1 MYFDPL
7 YFVFALPALALVMF
21 AQWKVQSSYKKYAK
35 VPNMMRASGLE
46 VAQKLL
52 HANGLAHINIQP
64 SRGELSDHYDP
75 AAKTLNLSQGVA
87 NNASVAS
94 LAIVA
99 HEVGHAVQDATAFGL
114 LRLRTAIVPLANL
127 GSTLGYILFA
137 VGLFMQFSGL
147 VWVGIAF
154 FSAAVVFTLV
164 TLPVEL
170 DASNRAMKMLQANGL
185 VSTEESGSA
194 RSMLNAAALTYVAAL
209 AQALSQLL
217 YMLFRAGG
225 SRDD

>member
-1 MYFDPL
+1 MYFDPM

-21 AQWKVQSSYKKYAK
+21 AQWRVKSSYGKYAR

-46 VAQKLL
+46 VAQRLL
-52 HANGLAHINIQP
+52 QANGLGHVSIQP
-64 SRGELSDHYDP
+64 SQGELSDHYDP
-75 AAKTLNLSQGVA
+75 SAKTLNLSQGVA

-99 HEVGHAVQDATAFGL
+99 HEVGHAVQDATAFGF
-114 LRLRTAIVPLANL
+114 LRLRTALVPLANL
-127 GSTLGYILFA
+127 GSNLGYILFFL
-137 VGLFMQFSGL
+137 GLVMQFTGL

-185 VSTEESGSA
+185 VSTQESDGA
-194 RSMLNAAALTYVAAL
+194 RAMLNAAALTYVAAL

-217 YMLFRAGG
+217 FMLFRAGS